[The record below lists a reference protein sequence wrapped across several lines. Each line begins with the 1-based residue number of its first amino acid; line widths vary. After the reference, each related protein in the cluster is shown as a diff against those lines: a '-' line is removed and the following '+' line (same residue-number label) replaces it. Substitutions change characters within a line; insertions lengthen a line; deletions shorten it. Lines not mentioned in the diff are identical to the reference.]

1 MGYTIKRDLR
11 VGFVR
16 GAARVKT
23 FFLNQLFRIDLVRI
37 LKTKG
42 KRKREKGNI
51 INIL

>member
-1 MGYTIKRDLR
+1 MGYTIRKDLR
-11 VGFVR
+11 VNFVR

-42 KRKREKGNI
+42 KRKKGEGKYT
-51 INIL
+51 

>member
-1 MGYTIKRDLR
+1 MGYTIRTDLQ

-51 INIL
+51 FNIL